1 MKSLATVTAAL
12 GLLGAVGA
20 MNPAAAAPAQCFDAY
35 GRPYGP
41 PYDSSHPNYA
51 MICQAFRMGGH
62 CLHVDPQWAVN
73 SCGLNRGSYYN
84 RGHYERDSRPNYRSR
99 RHDYDRRHRGDR
111 KSPGRIEEFSP
122 RYNYELQTRPQPNT
136 AR

>member
-1 MKSLATVTAAL
+1 MRTLATVTAAL

-20 MNPAAAAPAQCFDAY
+20 MNPAAAAPAQCFDGY

-62 CLHVDPQWAVN
+62 CMHVDPQWAVS
-73 SCGLNRGSYYN
+73 SCGLNRRGYYD
-84 RGHYERDSRPNYRSR
+84 RGHYDYDSRPRQRSR
-99 RHDYDRRHRGDR
+99 RQDYDRRHRGDR
-111 KSPGRIEEFSP
+111 PSPGRSYEFSP
-122 RYNYELQTRPQPNT
+122 GTRYEQHPQPNT